1 MTAPAPST
9 RAKKYLDLYRC
20 DVCHKAVDQHAV
32 DRGCEWFGLS
42 PLIAWT
48 LVAALEIQ
56 GDQWT
61 SIAGDLNI
69 PPCARRL
76 VNDSKFCERMRA
88 SAHYLADQLAAGRA
102 DVFMSRCT
110 ADEVNLA
117 MALTDAEWIIEE
129 GIATVPSV
137 LRGASVGGIELDAE
151 SASDTLFHDH
161 DVFMLWNPLL
171 DGIEN
176 DTDTLA
182 RMGTSGLRPTEWF
195 EPFNHVKEPIA

>member
-1 MTAPAPST
+1 MTAPPPPT

-20 DVCHKAVDQHAV
+20 EACRKPVDQHAV
-32 DRGCEWFGLS
+32 DHGCEWFGLS

-48 LVAALEIQ
+48 LVTALEIQ

-61 SIAGDLNI
+61 SIADDLNV

-76 VNDSKFCERMRA
+76 VNDKAFCERMKA

-102 DVFMSRCT
+102 DAFISRCT

-117 MALTDAEWIIEE
+117 MALTDVEWIVEE
-129 GIATVPSV
+129 SIVAVPSV
-137 LRGASVGGIELDAE
+137 LRGASVRGIELDAE

-176 DTDTLA
+176 DTETLA
-182 RMGTSGLRPTEWF
+182 RMGTSGLRPAEWF